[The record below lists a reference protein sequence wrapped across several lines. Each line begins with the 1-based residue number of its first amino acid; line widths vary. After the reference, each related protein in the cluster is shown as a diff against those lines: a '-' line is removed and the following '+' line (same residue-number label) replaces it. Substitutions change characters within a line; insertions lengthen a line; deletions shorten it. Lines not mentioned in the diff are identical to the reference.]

1 MIWFKKYTAE
11 EVNPIRK
18 KTLVEHIGIEI
29 TEVGDDYLKGTM
41 PVDYRTVQPA
51 QILHGGASAALIETL
66 GSIASFLVIN
76 PEEKICVGLE
86 LNINHI
92 RSASSGI
99 VTGIARPVHLGKT
112 THIWNVEITDESD
125 KKIAVGR
132 ITMMILDKK

>member
-18 KTLVEHIGIEI
+18 NTLVEHIGIEI
-29 TEVGDDYLKGTM
+29 TEVGDHFLKGTM
-41 PVDYRTVQPA
+41 PVDHRTVQPA
-51 QILHGGASAALIETL
+51 RILHGGASAALIETL
-66 GSIASFLVIN
+66 GSIASYLTIN

-92 RSASSGI
+92 RSAASGL
-99 VTGIARPVHLGKT
+99 VTGIATPVHLGKT
-112 THIWNVEITDESD
+112 THIWNVEITDESE